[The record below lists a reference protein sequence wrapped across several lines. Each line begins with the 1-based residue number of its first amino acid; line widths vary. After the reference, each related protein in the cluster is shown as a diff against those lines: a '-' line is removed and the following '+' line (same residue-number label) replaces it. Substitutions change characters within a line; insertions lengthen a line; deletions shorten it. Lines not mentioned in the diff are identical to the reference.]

1 MTALPWSGTLKRGE
15 VKQFRFTVP
24 ETEKEDTLG
33 YFIFLS
39 GSSDKLKY
47 ICSDTIVFSEPG
59 FIETTADLELV
70 VSNTSMYSEVECE
83 IAVRKKE
90 LLGMG
95 TYTGTLAPGEYK
107 YFTFPGTVNGEEVNP
122 YYFQKSGDNK
132 CVMEKIGSDDKW
144 VRYTTGM
151 NSSQSPYVVRV
162 RNNDTAKEATYTFT
176 LKNAWR
182 DEITGAFQKDYT
194 LEKNETAY
202 FEVTAP
208 ADKGLYVS
216 ISNRQLSWYS
226 GATKGNVETRL
237 DKGGVYGMAAGET
250 RYFRVVNGYEDAGF
264 TMNVTETLGKVP
276 LELNTQATTYIPAG
290 ENAQYEFEA
299 PEEGTYIVIVEGTIG
314 GTAHQYLYQNGTE
327 EEKEFVNN
335 QTFDFAAGDRITL
348 RIMNQN
354 TGKGSRRCS
363 VQMLKVT
370 AMDLNAPKEILFE
383 TYGDVYCLALPAEA
397 AGDYTIN
404 GQVEAL
410 SGADFWVKCLNGS
423 SSSGTN
429 IYHAV
434 NNPDYGNKDL
444 PVVPM
449 EAGETIYIKVW
460 SYYAA
465 SHSPSEP
472 LDRRITITVTMTPA
486 PAPEGGES
494 QNP

>member
-1 MTALPWSGTLKRGE
+1 
-15 VKQFRFTVP
+15 
-24 ETEKEDTLG
+24 
-33 YFIFLS
+33 
-39 GSSDKLKY
+39 
-47 ICSDTIVFSEPG
+47 
-59 FIETTADLELV
+59 
-70 VSNTSMYSEVECE
+70 
-83 IAVRKKE
+83 
-90 LLGMG
+90 
-95 TYTGTLAPGEYK
+95 
-107 YFTFPGTVNGEEVNP
+107 
-122 YYFQKSGDNK
+122 
-132 CVMEKIGSDDKW
+132 
-144 VRYTTGM
+144 
-151 NSSQSPYVVRV
+151 
-162 RNNDTAKEATYTFT
+162 
-176 LKNAWR
+176 
-182 DEITGAFQKDYT
+182 
-194 LEKNETAY
+194 
-202 FEVTAP
+202 
-208 ADKGLYVS
+208 
-216 ISNRQLSWYS
+216 
-226 GATKGNVETRL
+226 
-237 DKGGVYGMAAGET
+237 MAAGET
-250 RYFRVVNGYEDAGF
+250 RYFRVVNGYEDADF

-276 LELNTQATTYIPAG
+276 LELNIQATTYIPAG

-314 GTAHQYLYQNGTE
+314 DTAHQYLYQNGTE

-410 SGADFWVKCLNGS
+410 SEADFWVRCLNDS
-423 SSSGTN
+423 SSSDTN
-429 IYHAV
+429 IYHTV
-434 NNPDYGNKDL
+434 NRPEYGNKDL

-460 SYYAA
+460 PYFAA